1 MLAEAYCEQGDVAK
15 AKPLLNQV
23 RDRVGLPPFPYT
35 ATIQGREVTYSE
47 NQDDLRAAIRHER
60 RVELAMEGH
69 RWFDLLRWGI
79 AAETMAAYIA
89 TETPEARAE
98 YAAFVPGK
106 HELMPIPSQQI
117 DLGAGPQNPG
127 Y

>member
-1 MLAEAYCEQGDVAK
+1 MTYAETQD
-15 AKPLLNQV
+15 
-23 RDRVGLPPFPYT
+23 GL
-35 ATIQGREVTYSE
+35 RS
-47 NQDDLRAAIRHER
+47 AIRHER

-69 RWFDLLRWGI
+69 RWFDLLRWGN
-79 AAETMAAYIA
+79 AAEVMAAYIA
-89 TETPEARAE
+89 TETDEARQH
-98 YAAFVPGK
+98 YAGFVTGK